1 MSHAGSSSRGRGNG
15 TPPIPSASKKMVDSL
30 KEIVNCPDHEIY
42 AMLKECNMDPNDTV
56 NRLLSQDP
64 FHEVKSKREKKK
76 ESKDGPEVRS
86 RVVSSSSNR
95 GGRSADRNSG
105 RSGAT
110 LFASNDSG
118 GSRNRNAFKKENGGV
133 LQYSAPSASAVA
145 GNAANR
151 RPISVSDSLPTEG
164 MGPVLGTD
172 MPPLPSQSSSGYHQP
187 AWVGVPGQVSM
198 ADIVKRGKPQ
208 SKPPSMPFSNPLQQT
223 VNFPP
228 VSAPLPSESYQD
240 LSLSQ
245 RPASE
250 VLDISLEPAVTAPE
264 KSVVDTSD
272 VPTVYVDQSSTS
284 DLQDKGNFGLNSLS
298 DEVHKSDGSVIVENH
313 AAVSASDRQIQA
325 EDPYHSQ
332 GLRFEEGHRGGSHI
346 SISDYPVPSSV
357 EDVSVVVSSTAASL
371 QQLSLQ
377 NEELESSSPVL
388 EDNPAVIIPN
398 HLQVPSADCSHL
410 SFGSFGSGVNVTFSG
425 PFPPKSM
432 KSELEESK
440 LVAESTSIKHTD
452 IRSNEYYG
460 NDHLGSVS
468 NDNADAPSSSQPE
481 IVQHNSAPEPAHGHQ
496 YSFPTSVPGY
506 GFESAAQANAAA
518 YSYAQTNSQ
527 MQNLAPFS
535 SVMQPYTN
543 ALPSNLLAST
553 VQPTRESDLPYSP
566 FLATQSMPTKYSTS
580 MSSISGPT
588 MSMPE
593 GLKPSVFSSPQPTQ
607 QTLPSTN
614 IATGPALPQHLPLHP
629 YSQPTLPLGHFANM
643 IGFPFLPQ
651 SYTYLPYAAAGSSA
665 FHQSPAA
672 VHNAAGIKYSVPQ
685 YKNSVSV
692 SSLPQSAAVAS
703 GYGGGFGNSNSI
715 SQNFN
720 LNPSSNPAST
730 IGYEDVISSQYKDN
744 NHYVPL
750 QQNEG
755 SAMWVPGPGSRTMS
769 ALPGSTFYSFQGQNQ
784 PSGFRQG
791 QQPSPYG
798 NLGYPNFY
806 HSQAGGA
813 SQEHQQTQSDGTLST
828 SQGSSQQSHQIWQ
841 HSY

>member
-1 MSHAGSSSRGRGNG
+1 MSNLRSSSRVRANG
-15 TPPIPSASKKMVDSL
+15 TPPIPAAFKKMVDSL

-56 NRLLSQDP
+56 SRLLSQDP

-76 ESKDGPEVRS
+76 ENKDSSEVKS

-95 GGRSADRNSG
+95 GGRSGADRNSG
-105 RSGAT
+105 RS
-110 LFASNDSG
+110 DSG
-118 GSRNRNAFKKENGGV
+118 GLRNRSAFKKENGGV
-133 LQYSAPSASAVA
+133 FHSSAPTASAVA
-145 GNAANR
+145 GSAAANR
-151 RPISVSDSLPTEG
+151 RPISISDSLPIESTG
-164 MGPVLGTD
+164 LVLSTD
-172 MPPLPSQSSSGYHQP
+172 MPPLPSQPSSGYQP
-187 AWVGVPGQVSM
+187 AWIAVPGQVSM

-208 SKPPSMPFSNPLQQT
+208 GKPASMPFSNPLQQN
-223 VNFPP
+223 VNRPS
-228 VSAPLPSESYQD
+228 VSAPLPLESYPD

-245 RPASE
+245 RHASE
-250 VLDISLEPAVTAPE
+250 VPDVSHEPVVAATG
-264 KSVVDTSD
+264 KSVGDPSNVSAAYAD
-272 VPTVYVDQSSTS
+272 PSSTS
-284 DLQDKGNFGLNSLS
+284 DLLENSNFGLNSQS
-298 DEVHKSDGSVIVENH
+298 NEVHKSDGSVTVENL
-313 AAVSASDRQIQA
+313 AGVSASERQIQT
-325 EDPYHSQ
+325 EDSYHSQ
-332 GLRFEEGHRGGSHI
+332 GLRFEEGNRGSSHI
-346 SISDYPVPSSV
+346 STSDYPVPSTV
-357 EDVSVVVSSTAASL
+357 EDASIAVSSTASSL

-377 NEELESSSPVL
+377 NEDIGPSPSAA

-398 HLQVPSADCSHL
+398 HLQVPSADFSHL

-432 KSELEESK
+432 KNELEESK
-440 LVAESTSIKHTD
+440 LAAETTSIEHQD
-452 IRSNEYYG
+452 VSNEYYG
-460 NDHLGSVS
+460 NDHLRSVS
-468 NDNADAPSSSQPE
+468 NENADSPSSSQPE

-496 YSFPTSVPGY
+496 YSFPTSMPGY
-506 GFESAAQANAAA
+506 GFENAAQANAAA
-518 YSYAQTNSQ
+518 YSFAQSNSQ

-553 VQPTRESDLPYSP
+553 VQPARESDLPYSP

-588 MSMPE
+588 LSMPE
-593 GLKPSVFSSPQPTQ
+593 GVKPSIFSSPQPTPQ
-607 QTLPSTN
+607 SLPSTN

-643 IGFPFLPQ
+643 IGYPFLPQ
-651 SYTYLPYAAAGSSA
+651 SYTYLPYAAAGNSA

-672 VHNAAGIKYSVPQ
+672 VHSAPGIKYSVPQ

-692 SSLPQSAAVAS
+692 SSLPQSAAIAS
-703 GYGGGFGNSNSI
+703 GYGGGFGSSTNI

-720 LNPSSNPAST
+720 LNPTSSPAST
-730 IGYEDVISSQYKDN
+730 IGYEDLISSQYKDS

-769 ALPGSTFYSFQGQNQ
+769 TLPGSTFYSFQGQNQ

-798 NLGYPNFY
+798 TLGYPNFY
-806 HSQAGGA
+806 HSQAGA
-813 SQEHQQTQSDGTLST
+813 SQEHQQTQSDSTLST
-828 SQGSSQQSHQIWQ
+828 SQGPSQQSHQIWQ

>member
-1 MSHAGSSSRGRGNG
+1 MSIVGSSSRGRGNG
-15 TPPIPSASKKMVDSL
+15 TPPIPAASKKMVDSL

-56 NRLLSQDP
+56 NRLLSQDT
-64 FHEVKSKREKKK
+64 FHEVKSKRDKKK
-76 ESKDGPEVRS
+76 ENKDSLETKT

-95 GGRSADRNSG
+95 GGRSGADRNSG

-110 LFASNDSG
+110 QFASNDFG
-118 GSRNRNAFKKENGGV
+118 GSRYRTAFKKENGGV
-133 LQYSAPSASAVA
+133 LQSSAPSVSAVA

-151 RPISVSDSLPTEG
+151 RPISVSDSLPTEST
-164 MGPVLGTD
+164 GPVLSTD
-172 MPPLPSQSSSGYHQP
+172 MPPLPSQPSSGYQP
-187 AWVGVPGQVSM
+187 AWVVVPGQVSM

-208 SKPPSMPFSNPLQQT
+208 SKPPSMPLSNPLQQN
-223 VNFPP
+223 VNYPP
-228 VSAPLPSESYQD
+228 VSAPLPLESYQD

-245 RPASE
+245 HPASE
-250 VLDISLEPAVTAPE
+250 VPDVSHEPAITATG
-264 KSVVDTSD
+264 KSVGDTSD
-272 VPTVYVDQSSTS
+272 LSAAYADPSSTS
-284 DLQDKGNFGLNSLS
+284 DLHDKGNFGLIAQS
-298 DEVHKSDGSVIVENH
+298 DEVNKSDGSVTVENL
-313 AAVSASDRQIQA
+313 AAVSASERQIQA
-325 EDPYHSQ
+325 EESYHSQ
-332 GLRFEEGHRGGSHI
+332 GMRFGEGNRGSSHL

-357 EDVSVVVSSTAASL
+357 EDVSGAVSSTAASL

-377 NEELESSSPVL
+377 NEVIEPSPPVA

-410 SFGSFGSGVNVTFSG
+410 SFGSFNSGVNVTFSG

-432 KSELEESK
+432 KSELEDSK
-440 LVAESTSIKHTD
+440 LAAQTTSIDHPD
-452 IRSNEYYG
+452 VRSNEYYG
-460 NDHLGSVS
+460 NDHLRSVS
-468 NDNADAPSSSQPE
+468 DENADASSSSQPE
-481 IVQHNSAPEPAHGHQ
+481 IVQHNSAPEPAHGHE

-506 GFESAAQANAAA
+506 GFENAAQANAAA
-518 YSYAQTNSQ
+518 YSYALTNSQ

-535 SVMQPYTN
+535 SVMQSYTN

-553 VQPTRESDLPYSP
+553 VQPARESDLPYSP

-593 GLKPSVFSSPQPTQ
+593 GVKPSVFSSPQPTPQ
-607 QTLPSTN
+607 ALPPTN

-651 SYTYLPYAAAGSSA
+651 NYTYLPYAAAGNST

-672 VHNAAGIKYSVPQ
+672 VHSATGIKYSVPQ

-692 SSLPQSAAVAS
+692 SSLPQSAAIPS
-703 GYGGGFGNSNSI
+703 GYGGGFGSSNNI
-715 SQNFN
+715 AQNFN
-720 LNPSSNPAST
+720 LNPSSSPAST
-730 IGYEDVISSQYKDN
+730 IGYEDVISSQYKDS

-755 SAMWVPGPGSRTMS
+755 SAVWVPGPGSRTMS

-798 NLGYPNFY
+798 TLGYPNFY
-806 HSQAGGA
+806 HSQAAA

-828 SQGSSQQSHQIWQ
+828 SQGPSQQSHQIWQ